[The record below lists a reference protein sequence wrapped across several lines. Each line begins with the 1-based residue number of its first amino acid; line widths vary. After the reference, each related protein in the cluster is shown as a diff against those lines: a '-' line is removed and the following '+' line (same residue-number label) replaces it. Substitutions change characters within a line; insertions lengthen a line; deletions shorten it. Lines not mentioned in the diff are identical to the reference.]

1 MLRLSVF
8 WGEGGPGWVAA
19 SPWDDPQVSH
29 WFEAIAV
36 LGFLLVLAAAFCFC
50 FQNVIVRVLF
60 TEQTLFGL
68 LPIGG
73 FVTPTLPHSFLLM
86 FMRMAIVVPL
96 MAALATTLYP
106 PTWRDMQAIGRPGRR
121 WLLGRSLAGGGLMF
135 LYLALLYV
143 SVGLIPTGIA
153 LTLFFTYPLF
163 TALIAW
169 YTFGSAPSPQRW
181 GIMGLILVGTALTLP
196 QTTPI
201 AGGTSLLG
209 ILCGITAGFAYALYT
224 VNAQQSFVY
233 LHPVPFTWIS
243 FAITLLLSALSL
255 GLWPRSAEPL
265 SWWPLWV
272 GGGFSAI
279 VTFAG
284 HLLNNLG
291 IRQIGA
297 TTAAMIGASNP
308 ALTVVLAWF
317 AIQERL
323 NGVQLTGVAIVT
335 LGVLLLSRNTTSQRE
350 KTEP

>member
-1 MLRLSVF
+1 M
-8 WGEGGPGWVAA
+8 
-19 SPWDDPQVSH
+19 
-29 WFEAIAV
+29 

-50 FQNVIVRVLF
+50 LQNVIVRVLF

-68 LPIGG
+68 FPTGG
-73 FVTPTLPHSFLLM
+73 FVTPTLPHSFLLL

-106 PTWRDMQAIGRPGRR
+106 ATWRDMQVISRSGQRF
-121 WLLGRSLAGGGLMF
+121 LLGRSLAGGGLMF

-153 LTLFFTYPLF
+153 LTLFFTYPVF

-169 YTFGSAPSPQRW
+169 YTFGSSPSPQRW
-181 GIMGLILVGTALTLP
+181 GIMGLILVGTVLTLP
-196 QTTPI
+196 HSRSI
-201 AGGTSLLG
+201 AGVASPLG

-224 VNAQQSFVY
+224 INAQQSFVS

-243 FAITLLLSALSL
+243 FAVTLLLSAGSLSL
-255 GLWPRSAEPL
+255 GPHAAAPL

-279 VTFAG
+279 VTLAG

-297 TTAAMIGASNP
+297 TTAAIIGASNP
-308 ALTVVLAWF
+308 ALTVVLAWL
-317 AIQERL
+317 AIQEHL

-335 LGVLLLSRNTTSQRE
+335 LGVLFLSRDTTPQRE
-350 KTEP
+350 KSTP